1 MIRTLLVANRGEI
14 ASRIFRTCRAMG
26 IGTVA
31 VYAEP
36 DATLPFVREA
46 DVAVALG
53 GSSATESYLVIDKI
67 LAAARRVGA
76 DAIHPGF
83 GFLSENASFA
93 QAVIDAGLTWVGPT
107 VANIAAMGTK
117 VEAKQLAAAAGVPV
131 LPSALAVGDDPAAW
145 LAAAT
150 GVGFPIVVKASSG
163 GGGRG
168 MRIVASPADL
178 SDAVV
183 GARRE
188 ALASFG
194 DATVFL
200 ERYLAAPRHI
210 EFQVF
215 GDTLGHVIHLG
226 ERECSIQR
234 RHQKIVEEAPS
245 PGLADAMRSVMG
257 SAAVS
262 LASAIE
268 YVGAGTVEFLY
279 DDASGVPE
287 YFFLEMNTRLQVEHP
302 VTECLTGTDLVRWQ
316 LDVANGL
323 PLPLTQDQVERR
335 GHAIEVRLY
344 AEDPAN
350 DFLPTFGPIH
360 TYEIP
365 SAGAGLRFENGVETG
380 SNVTTFFDPMLAKV
394 IAHAPNRT
402 QAARQLAQGLRSM
415 RIHGPVTNRE
425 YLVAVLDDADF
436 LAGATTTAFVETHRV
451 LLDGGLAQAD
461 ERAHLIAAII
471 SGSLDR
477 VAHDRRWS
485 FAPTGWRNMGV
496 HRQQVDLAD
505 AGNVIHRCTY
515 RWVSPGEVAVTVDGD
530 DRLVRV
536 VRAEPSSGR
545 RQELVL
551 SIDGVT
557 QAIVTTTLFDRTWCN
572 SAAGQSTWALVPRF
586 PETTGGVGSGSP
598 IAPVPGRVV
607 AVHVVEGQSVRAGEA
622 LVTMEAMKMEHKI
635 TAPAD
640 ATVIEMRCAVGDQV
654 DAHQVLVVL
663 A

>member
-36 DATLPFVREA
+36 DAGLPFVREA

-53 GSSATESYLVIDKI
+53 GSSATDSYLVIDKI
-67 LAAARRVGA
+67 LGAARRGGA

-83 GFLSENASFA
+83 GFLSENAAFA
-93 QAVIDAGLTWVGPT
+93 QAVIEAGITWVGPT
-107 VANIAAMGTK
+107 PSNIAAMGTK

-131 LPSALAVGDDPAAW
+131 LPSAVAEGDDPSAW
-145 LAAAT
+145 LAAAV
-150 GVGFPIVVKASSG
+150 GVGFPVLVKASSG

-168 MRIVASPADL
+168 MRIVESPDQLA
-178 SDAVV
+178 DAVV

-215 GDTLGHVIHLG
+215 GDTLGNVIHLG

-245 PGLADAMRSVMG
+245 PVLTDAMRAVMG
-257 SAAVS
+257 GAAVG
-262 LASAIE
+262 LASAIG
-268 YVGAGTVEFLY
+268 YVGAGTVEYLY
-279 DDASGVPE
+279 DDTPDAPE

-316 LDVANGL
+316 IDVANGL
-323 PLPLTQDQVERR
+323 ALPLTQDQVERR
-335 GHAIEVRLY
+335 GHAIEIRLY

-350 DFLPTFGPIH
+350 DFLPTFGPMH
-360 TYEIP
+360 TYEVP
-365 SAGAGLRFENGVETG
+365 EAAVGLRFENGVETG

-394 IAHAPNRT
+394 IAHAPTRT
-402 QAARQLAQGLRSM
+402 QAVRQLAQALRSM
-415 RIHGPVTNRE
+415 RIHGPVTNRD
-425 YLVAVLDDADF
+425 YLVGVLNDADF
-436 LAGATTTAFVETHRV
+436 LAGAATTAFVETHRA
-451 LLDGGLAQAD
+451 LLDSRLAVGD
-461 ERAHLIAAII
+461 ERAHLVAALL
-471 SGSLDR
+471 SGSLMR
-477 VAHDRRWS
+477 VAQDRRWS
-485 FAPTGWRNMGV
+485 FAPIGWRNMGV
-496 HRQQVDLAD
+496 HRQLVELAD
-505 AGNVIHRCTY
+505 ADGGVHRCTY
-515 RWVSPGEVAVTVDGD
+515 RWISPGEVTVTVDGHD
-530 DRLVRV
+530 HGVGV
-536 VRAEPSSGR
+536 VRAEPVGSGH
-545 RQELVL
+545 ELVL

-557 QAIVTTTLFDRTWCN
+557 RRVVTAMLADHTWCN

-586 PETTGGVGSGSP
+586 PETAGGVASGSP

-607 AVHVVEGQSVRAGEA
+607 ALHVVEGQQVSAGDA

-635 TAPAD
+635 NAPAD
-640 ATVIEMRCAVGDQV
+640 ATVTEVRCAVGDQV